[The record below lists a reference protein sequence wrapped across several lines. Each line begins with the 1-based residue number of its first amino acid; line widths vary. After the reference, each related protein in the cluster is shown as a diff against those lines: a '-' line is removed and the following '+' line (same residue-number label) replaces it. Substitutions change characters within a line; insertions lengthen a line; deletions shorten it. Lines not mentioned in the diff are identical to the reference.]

1 MCVYDCAF
9 FLYTITIMTSNTN
22 PLDWDYSSNRTAAGN
37 PESEDQLIMPTCQFD
52 CVFRAYVQ
60 SHVLAL

>member
-1 MCVYDCAF
+1 
-9 FLYTITIMTSNTN
+9 MTSNTN
-22 PLDWDYSSNRTAAGN
+22 PLDWDYSSNRAAAGN

-52 CVFRAYVQ
+52 CVFHAYVQ